1 MDLKEQITETAEQKL
16 AENGSFLVEVKVT
29 PSKIFVF
36 IDHAEG
42 IQLENCIQL
51 NRFLQ
56 EKFEGADV
64 FETHELEVSSP
75 GMDEPLR
82 VLKQYL
88 KRIGQKVSVLMK
100 DGIRKEGI
108 LKSASEQEITIEE
121 TIKIK
126 VDGKKEA
133 KIISTIIPLN
143 EIKET
148 KVAFSFKEI
157 KNYN

>member
-56 EKFEGADV
+56 EKFEGTDV

-108 LKSASEQEITIEE
+108 LKSASELEITIEE